1 MSPTTETKHASDPI
15 ILVVDDIQ
23 TNIQVVGQILNE
35 AGYEVMPATSG
46 AQAFERIRTHAP
58 DLILLDFMMP
68 DVNGVEVCKHLKA
81 NPLTKKIPVIF
92 LTASNDMEH
101 LVQAFEAGAVD
112 YVTKPFRGAELLAR
126 VRTHLELKKAR
137 EALFQY
143 SERLREMNEEKN
155 EFLGIVAHDLRS
167 PLSNI
172 VSSTAMA
179 LSDSEAT
186 RGQIEEFLEIIQ
198 ASATHVI
205 HLVENLMDVNAIE
218 QGRMKIDL
226 VPTELGELVRGVT
239 NNYAGK
245 ARAKQQELVVTTGE
259 GPLVAFADSH
269 ATIQIF
275 DNLISNALKYS
286 PTGKRIDVRLT
297 RRSEVVRCEVQD
309 QGPGVSAE
317 DLKKMFGKFAR
328 LSARP
333 TGGEPSTGLGLSI
346 VKKMV
351 EAAGGKVW
359 CESKLG
365 EGARFIVELP
375 VAPVDDE
382 VAPDAEQTTQLSA

>member
-1 MSPTTETKHASDPI
+1 MNGKLDHKNSPDPV

-23 TNIQVVGQILNE
+23 TNIQVVGQILN
-35 AGYEVMPATSG
+35 AANFDVMPALSG
-46 AQAFERIRTHAP
+46 AQAFERMRTQTP

-68 DVNGVEVCKHLKA
+68 DVNGVEVCKKLKS
-81 NPLTKKIPVIF
+81 NPATKKIPVIF
-92 LTASNDMEH
+92 LTASTDMEH
-101 LVQAFEAGAVD
+101 LVQAFAAGAVD
-112 YVTKPFRGAELLAR
+112 YVTKPFRTEELLAR

-137 EALFQY
+137 ESLAQY
-143 SERLREMNEEKN
+143 AERLRELNDEKN

-172 VSSTAMA
+172 VSSVSMVM
-179 LSDSEAT
+179 SDPDAG
-186 RGQIEEFLEIIQ
+186 RAQVDEFLEIIQ
-198 ASATHVI
+198 TSAQHVI

-226 VPTELGELVRGVT
+226 APTELGEVVRGVAQSYQT
-239 NNYAGK
+239 KAKAKAQTLNYIP
-245 ARAKQQELVVTTGE
+245 ETGN
-259 GPLVAFADSH
+259 LIALADAH

-286 PTGKRIDVRLT
+286 PSGKRVDVRIA
-297 RRSEVVRCEVQD
+297 RRNEAIRVEVQD
-309 QGPGVSAE
+309 EGPGLTAD

-333 TGGEPSTGLGLSI
+333 TGGEPSSGLGLSI

-359 CESKLG
+359 CESKPG
-365 EGARFIVELP
+365 AGARFIVELP
-375 VAPVDDE
+375 AVSVEEAAAYADGHV
-382 VAPDAEQTTQLSA
+382 TQLSA